1 MCHCMLENGLYVFV
15 GSYGVLKGLFVL
27 KYKYRPF
34 VYFVKGVTYDL

>member
-1 MCHCMLENGLYVFV
+1 MLENGLYVFV

-34 VYFVKGVTYDL
+34 VYFVCVFCQRSNL